1 MPAHSLAAARE
12 CADTNFN
19 REFSST
25 RAPSLNELRDEGL
38 DTVSM
43 PNERTCRE
51 MLVPQRMGPAG
62 SIKSDQETIP
72 RRVRLPATEPRQL
85 RRTRTW
91 CCCSSSPHFRCCLLG
106 RIDDVVEKNCCQSSI
121 RLGTGRISV
130 RNPRSHR
137 AARPNLPRMGYDPRR
152 PVQPSRVLVN
162 SLATGPFQPIALPGP
177 QYR

>member
-1 MPAHSLAAARE
+1 MPAHSLAAARGVRTQTSIE
-12 CADTNFN
+12 NSHRHERPRSMNCGT
-19 REFSST
+19 RVST
-25 RAPSLNELRDEGL
+25 RCRCPTSVPAARCSSHSGWARPGPSKAIRKR
-38 DTVSM
+38 S
-43 PNERTCRE
+43 
-51 MLVPQRMGPAG
+51 
-62 SIKSDQETIP
+62 P

-85 RRTRTW
+85 LRTRTW